1 MKHCFLNINAGERG
15 KIAERVYGAG
25 VNRVMGIVMTAIVGM
40 MMVSGCGLYKKYER
54 PAVSFVDSL
63 YRRMDTAPGDTVSTA
78 ALSWEQMFT
87 DPVLQEWI
95 RLGLEHNTDM
105 NVASLKV
112 EESQAYLLAARRAL
126 FPQVGFSASGGL
138 PGSFSGQ
145 VGVSWDADIFGSL
158 RNAKRKAAAA
168 VEQSEA
174 YRQAVQTQLVAT
186 IANNYYMLL
195 MLDEQL
201 NISRR
206 TLTTWEENIRAM
218 EALKRAGK
226 TNEAAVLQA
235 KANKLSV
242 EASILTL
249 EKEILAMENSF
260 CALLGTVPM
269 AIERGTLAGQEL
281 PEKLC
286 AGVPAELLSRRPD
299 VRQAELALAQ
309 CFYDTNIARAAFY
322 PNLSLS
328 GALGWTTGTGAIVL
342 DPGSLIANLI
352 ASVAQPIFNRGAL
365 KARRLAAE
373 SQYKQATYN
382 FRQSLLDAGVEVN
395 NAISLWQTAKRR
407 VELDKKQIVSLQ
419 AAVWNTQLLMKHGN
433 ASYLEVL
440 TAQKNL
446 LQVELGEVSDKFDEF
461 QSVIN
466 LYHALGGGY

>member
-1 MKHCFLNINAGERG
+1 MINNAV
-15 KIAERVYGAG
+15 KAMVLCAL
-25 VNRVMGIVMTAIVGM
+25 TVGM
-40 MMVSGCGLYKKYER
+40 LSGCGIYKKYER
-54 PAVSFVDSL
+54 AEMHFVDSL
-63 YRRMDTAPGDTVSTA
+63 YRRMEVGPSDTISTA
-78 ALSWEQMFT
+78 SVAWEEIFT
-87 DPVLQEWI
+87 DPILQEWI
-95 RLGLEHNTDM
+95 KLGLEHNTDM
-105 NVASLKV
+105 NIAELKV
-112 EESQAYLLAARRAL
+112 KESQAYLLAARRAL
-126 FPQVGFSASGGL
+126 LPGLSFGASGGGF
-138 PGSFSGQ
+138 PGTFTGQ
-145 VGVSWDADIFGSL
+145 LEAGWDADIFGSL
-158 RNAKRKAAAA
+158 RNSKRKAEAALM
-168 VEQSEA
+168 QTEA
-174 YRQAVQTQLVAT
+174 YKHAVQTNLVAT

-201 NISRR
+201 KISRR

-242 EASILTL
+242 EASVLTL
-249 EKEILAMENSF
+249 EKEILALENSF

-269 AIERGTLAGQEL
+269 SIERGTLENQQL
-281 PEKLC
+281 PDRLC

-299 VRQAELALAQ
+299 VRQAEMTLAQ

-328 GALGWTTGTGAIVL
+328 GAIGWTTGNGGSIVL
-342 DPGSLIANLI
+342 DPGSIITKLIGSL
-352 ASVAQPIFNRGAL
+352 AQPIFNRGAI
-365 KARRLAAE
+365 KAKKLAAE
-373 SQYKQATYN
+373 AKYHQAIFE

-395 NAISLWQTAKRR
+395 NAIALWQTAKKR
-407 VELDKKQIVSLQ
+407 VEIDKKQIVNLQ

-446 LQVELGEVSDKFDEF
+446 LQVELAEVSDRYDEV

>member
-1 MKHCFLNINAGERG
+1 MKRILLNG
-15 KIAERVYGAG
+15 G
-25 VNRVMGIVMTAIVGM
+25 VGLLMAV
-40 MMVSGCGLYKKYER
+40 MMVSSCGLYKKYER
-54 PAVSFVDSL
+54 AEMPFVDSL
-63 YRRMDTAPGDTVSTA
+63 YRRMDTAPEDTVSTA
-78 ALSWEQMFT
+78 AVSWDKMFT

-105 NVASLKV
+105 NVAHLKV
-112 EESQAYLLAARRAL
+112 KESQAYLLAARRAL
-126 FPQVGFSASGGL
+126 LPGVSFSASGGGF
-138 PGSFSGQ
+138 PGTFSTQ
-145 VGVSWDADIFGSL
+145 VGASWETDIFGSL
-158 RNAKRKAAAA
+158 RNSKRKAEAAL
-168 VEQSEA
+168 EQSEA

-186 IANNYYMLL
+186 IANSYYMLL

-201 NISRR
+201 KISKR

-242 EASILTL
+242 EASVLNL

-269 AIERGTLAGQEL
+269 AIQRSSLDAQEL
-281 PEKLC
+281 PERLC

-299 VRQAELALAQ
+299 VRQAEMTLAQ

-328 GALGWTTGTGAIVL
+328 GALGWTTGKGAVIL
-342 DPGSLIANLI
+342 DPGSLITSLI
-352 ASVAQPIFNRGAL
+352 GSIAQPIFNRGAL
-365 KARRLAAE
+365 KSRKLAAE
-373 SQYKQATYN
+373 SRYQQALYE

-395 NAISLWQTAKRR
+395 NAISLWETAKKR
-407 VELDKKQIVSLQ
+407 VEIDKKQIVNLQ

-446 LQVELGEVSDKFDEF
+446 LQIELGEVSDRFDEF

-466 LYHALGGGY
+466 LYQALGGGY